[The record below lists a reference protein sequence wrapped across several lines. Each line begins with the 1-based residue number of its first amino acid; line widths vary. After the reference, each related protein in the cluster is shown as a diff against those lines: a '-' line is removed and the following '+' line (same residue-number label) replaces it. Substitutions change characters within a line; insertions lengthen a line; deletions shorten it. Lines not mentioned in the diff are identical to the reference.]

1 MFRPGSAVK
10 RKQQAAKVA
19 APSYKQK
26 EQKFPEAKDFLKDRD
41 YSGAITILELDR
53 KLANKHD
60 MRTLMTLAYAYFHN
74 GDYRKAIDTYD
85 DLMRGHDYDKNLHLF
100 KACCLYAECRY
111 KDAKKECEKAGDNV
125 DGPLYIRLMFHL
137 SHKLGEETAIMNYH
151 QQLTS
156 SVEDELCI
164 AALHYLRNHYEEATE
179 IYKKLL
185 LENRDFHALNAYVA
199 LCYYKLDYYD
209 VSLEILAV
217 YLGINPNS
225 IVGVNLKACNHYQL
239 YNGKAAEAELKVLQ
253 NNCTNGGD
261 VFQDSDLLR
270 HNLVVFRG
278 GEGAQQVLPPLI
290 DIIPEARLNLVI
302 YHLKNDDVAEA
313 FKLVKDMEPVVP
325 KEYIIKA
332 VVHAVIGQSDE
343 SKEHLGIAQKLFQ
356 LVGGSATEC
365 DTIPGRQC
373 MASCFFLLKQF
384 DDVLVYLKSVKSY
397 FLNDDDFNWNF
408 GIASAAAGEYKN
420 AEEALCQIQKEKH
433 LNDYTYI
440 SWLSRCYI
448 MNGKPHLAWE
458 RYINMETSNE
468 SLALLNLIAN
478 DCYKMGQFY
487 YSVKAFD
494 VLERLD
500 PDPEFW
506 DGKRGAAIGLF
517 QLVVAGQETRE
528 KLIEVISMLRNTS
541 NPQVEFF
548 INVMKKWGE
557 ENGFNI

>member
-1 MFRPGSAVK
+1 MMRPGSSVK
-10 RKQQAAKVA
+10 RKQQQAKTVPA
-19 APSYKQK
+19 HTKHK
-26 EQKFPEAKDFLKDRD
+26 EEKMPEAKDYLKDRD
-41 YSGAITILELDR
+41 YTGAITLLECER
-53 KLANKHD
+53 KYSSKHD
-60 MRTLMTLAYAYFHN
+60 IKTLITLAYSCFHN
-74 GDYRKAIDTYD
+74 GDYRKSIDTYEE
-85 DLMRGHDYDKNLHLF
+85 LMRNHDYDKNFHLF

-111 KDAKKECEKAGDNV
+111 KEAKAECEKAGDNV
-125 DGPLYIRLMFHL
+125 DGSLFIRLMFHL
-137 SHKLGEETAIMNYH
+137 SHKLGEETQIMNFH

-225 IVGVNLKACNHYQL
+225 IIGVNLKACNHYQL

-253 NNCTNGGD
+253 NASTSGD

-278 GEGAQQVLPPLI
+278 GDDAMKVLPPLVG
-290 DIIPEARLNLVI
+290 IITEARLNLVI
-302 YHLKNDDVAEA
+302 YHLKNNEVDEA

-332 VVHAVIGQSDE
+332 VVHAVIGQGED

-384 DDVLVYLKSVKSY
+384 DDVLVYLKSIKSY

-408 GIASAAAGEYKN
+408 GIASASAGEYKS
-420 AEEALCQIQKEKH
+420 AEEALLQIQKYRE
-433 LNDYTYI
+433 DYTYL

-448 MNGKPHLAWE
+448 MNGKAHLAWE
-458 RYINMETSNE
+458 IYINMDTSNE
-468 SLALLNLIAN
+468 SLSLLNLIAN
-478 DCYKMGQFY
+478 ECYKMGQFY

-528 KLIEVISMLRNTS
+528 KLIEVISMLQNTT

-557 ENGFNI
+557 DNGFNF